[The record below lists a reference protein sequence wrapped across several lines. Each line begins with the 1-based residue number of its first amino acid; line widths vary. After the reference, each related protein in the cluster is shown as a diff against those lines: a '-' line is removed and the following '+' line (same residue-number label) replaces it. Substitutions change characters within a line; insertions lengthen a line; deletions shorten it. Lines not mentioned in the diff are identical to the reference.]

1 MNNIEQFLKR
11 DIGDMKRRA
20 RNYQYKGR
28 KQRINFYMG
37 DNTNIETVVYN
48 MEKIIPY
55 AEFVKLDLDMQKT
68 YLTEWRNRFS
78 NKQIM
83 NELGTPHATY
93 YGLLDKLG
101 IEKKSYSR
109 KQNKKTQTP
118 PAVETVQKIEVTSGI
133 YLELNGEY
141 KSKDLGLRL
150 KNLGTM
156 IAASDGK
163 YRVEIK
169 ITQN

>member
-11 DIGDMKRRA
+11 DIGDMKRKA
-20 RNYQYKGR
+20 RNYQYKGK

-55 AEFVKLDLDMQKT
+55 TEFVKLDLDMQKT

-93 YGLLDKLG
+93 YGLLDRLE
-101 IEKKSYSR
+101 IEKKSYNR
-109 KQNKKTQTP
+109 KQNKKMQT
-118 PAVETVQKIEVTSGI
+118 ASDVETIQQAEAISGI
-133 YLELNGEY
+133 YLELNGEF
-141 KSKDLGLRL
+141 KSKDLGFRL

-156 IAASDGK
+156 ITASDGK
-163 YRVEIK
+163 YRVEIR